1 MRVTVDRDLCIG
13 DGSCVEVCPEVFE
26 LRDDGLAY
34 VILDDVPENLREKV
48 EEAIEVCPVEAIK
61 IEED

>member
-1 MRVTVDRDLCIG
+1 MKVKVDRDVCIG

-34 VILDDVPENLREKV
+34 VLQEEPPAELHDKV
-48 EEAIEVCPVEAIK
+48 KEAADVCPVEAIS
-61 IEED
+61 IEGG

>member
-1 MRVTVDRDLCIG
+1 MRVSVDRDLCIG

-34 VILDDVPENLREKV
+34 VILDNIPESLRDKV
-48 EEAIEVCPVEAIK
+48 NEAIEICPVEAIR